1 LCIFIQL
8 INLTPLF
15 DRIMNNFEL
24 IKRKIEIQ
32 KQWLWML
39 VNLSDEELQLPKGQS
54 RKLAKNKALD
64 KLKQLLNELEN
75 LKQ

>member
-1 LCIFIQL
+1 MCIFIQL

>member
-1 LCIFIQL
+1 
-8 INLTPLF
+8 
-15 DRIMNNFEL
+15 MNNFEL